1 MHNASL
7 SAAEAVG
14 GAVAARLNA
23 TAGADGVRGVV
34 DAVSAANATAAQ
46 AVAGAANATG
56 FGAGTGTPFDWSG
69 YIQALGVLCLL
80 LAALYGVLWAVRRF
94 GAAGRGARVRPGD
107 MKIEGHLALGPKRSV
122 MVVRILNRRLVLG
135 VTDHNIN
142 LLTELTEYHEH
153 GGNSFAA
160 VLDEA
165 GDGT

>member
-34 DAVSAANATAAQ
+34 DAVS
-46 AVAGAANATG
+46 AANATG

-142 LLTELTEYHEH
+142 LLTELTEHHEH